1 MFDANIGIQLVI
13 LFFSIVVHEYFHGYI
28 ALKCGDETAKYA
40 GRLTFNPIPH
50 IDIFGTIILP
60 ISLVLFNPGGI
71 LFGWAKPVPVN
82 PYNFRNPGID
92 NVKVSAA
99 GPLSNFSLAVCFA
112 ILIIFTG
119 NLFPNLIR
127 IFQFGIFI
135 NLFLGVLNLIP
146 IPPLDGSHILEY
158 FLPYNLKIEY
168 NKIKQ
173 YGFIILLLLIFVI
186 PQFFGILLSIVGFF
200 ESIIYFF
207 IRMFAF

>member
-1 MFDANIGIQLVI
+1 LIGFELVKLVI
-13 LFFSIVVHEYFHGYI
+13 LIFSIVVHEYFHGYV

-40 GRLTFNPIPH
+40 GRLTLNPIPH
-50 IDIFGTIILP
+50 IDIVGTIILP
-60 ISLVLFNPGGI
+60 LFLVLSGSSFLI
-71 LFGWAKPVPVN
+71 GWAKPVPVN

-99 GPLSNFSLAVCFA
+99 GPLSNFSLAVIFA
-112 ILIIFTG
+112 ILIILTV

-135 NLFLGVLNLIP
+135 NLLLAVFNLIP
-146 IPPLDGSHILEY
+146 VPPLDGSHILEY

-186 PQFFGILLSIVGFF
+186 PQFFGILLSIVRFF

-207 IRMFAF
+207 IRMFVF